1 MTAAQ
6 SAFFVLVT
14 LAVAL
19 GVSLASV
26 AYFRRVTLPRPAV
39 GVFNGNDIVIMMGF
53 VVVLPFLYL
62 SLPGWLL
69 PPLLGLTLAGGLAVG
84 YGPAV
89 RRGPVRWSLIAG
101 LLVADWLTARGAE
114 DDPTHATPYWLV
126 NSAVIMLMAVGAA
139 NLNAQGGLK
148 LRHVSRFALALAV
161 YDLFFATVVPLTQKL
176 FDAVQGYAFAPS
188 AGLRV
193 GEFGAVVGMGDLLVY
208 ALFTTVAYK
217 AYGRAGLTW
226 ALVLVAV
233 FGALVPTLTPVTVE
247 ALTGHLPQIVPAQIF
262 FGPAAF
268 CGYLVLRRRGPER
281 RMADVR
287 PPARFVTVHGQQGPM
302 SPATA
307 DEPWER
313 SPRERSQ
320 VGS

>member
-1 MTAAQ
+1 MSAAQ
-6 SAFFVLVT
+6 SAFFTLVT

-26 AYFRRVTLPRPAV
+26 AYFRRSALPRPAV
-39 GVFNGNDIVIMMGF
+39 GVFNGNDMVIMMGF

-69 PPLLGLTLAGGLAVG
+69 PPVLGLTLAGGLAVG
-84 YGPAV
+84 YGTVV
-89 RRGPVRWSLIAG
+89 RRAAQRWALIVA
-101 LLVADWLTARGAE
+101 LLAADWFFARYAE
-114 DDPTHATPYWLV
+114 DDPTHATPYWVV
-126 NSAVIMLMAVGAA
+126 NSLVIMLMAIGAA

-193 GEFGAVVGMGDLLVY
+193 GEYGAVVGMGDLLVY

-217 AYGRAGLTW
+217 SYGRAGLRL
-226 ALVLVAV
+226 ALGLVAV
-233 FGALVPTLTPVTVE
+233 FGALVPTLTPVTFD
-247 ALTGHLPQIVPAQIF
+247 AITGHLPQIVPAQIF

-268 CGYLVLRRRGPER
+268 CGYLVLRRGGPER
-281 RMADVR
+281 RMADV
-287 PPARFVTVHGQQGPM
+287 PVT
-302 SPATA
+302 
-307 DEPWER
+307 ER
-313 SPRERSQ
+313 QLAAPRT
-320 VGS
+320 

>member
-1 MTAAQ
+1 MSAAQ
-6 SAFFVLVT
+6 SVFFVLVT

-39 GVFNGNDIVIMMGF
+39 GAFNGNDMVIMMGF
-53 VVVLPFLYL
+53 VVALPFLYL

-69 PPLLGLTLAGGLAVG
+69 PPVLGLTLAGGLAVG
-84 YGPAV
+84 YGPVV
-89 RRGPVRWSLIAG
+89 RRGLVRWSLIVG
-101 LLVADWLTARGAE
+101 LLAADWLAARTAE
-114 DDPTHATPYWLV
+114 DDPTHALPYWLI
-126 NSAVIMLMAVGAA
+126 NSVVIMMMAVGAA

-148 LRHVSRFALALAV
+148 LRHISRFALALAV

-188 AGLRV
+188 AGLRM
-193 GEFGAVVGMGDLLVY
+193 GEFGAVLGMGDLLVY

-217 AYGRAGLTW
+217 AYGRSGLTL
-226 ALVLVAV
+226 ALGLVAV
-233 FGALVPTLTPVTVE
+233 FGALVPTLTPITVE
-247 ALTGHLPQIVPAQIF
+247 ALTGHLPKVVPAQIF

-268 CGYLVLRRRGPER
+268 FGYVVLRRRGPER

-287 PPARFVTVHGQQGPM
+287 PPARLATAHGQLE
-302 SPATA
+302 AA
-307 DEPWER
+307 N
-313 SPRERSQ
+313 PRTRA
-320 VGS
+320 

>member
-1 MTAAQ
+1 MSTAQ
-6 SAFFVLVT
+6 TLFFVLVT

-19 GVSLASV
+19 AVCLASLA
-26 AYFRRVTLPRPAV
+26 YFQRVTLPRPAV
-39 GVFNGNDIVIMMGF
+39 GVFNGNDMVIMMGF
-53 VVVLPFLYL
+53 VVVLPVLYL
-62 SLPGWLL
+62 ALPGWLL
-69 PPLLGLTLAGGLAVG
+69 PPVLGLTLAGGLAVG
-84 YGPAV
+84 YGPVV
-89 RRGPVRWSLIAG
+89 RRTGVRWTLIAAV
-101 LLVADWLTARGAE
+101 LAADWLTARSAQ

-126 NSAVIMLMAVGAA
+126 NSLVIMLMAVGAA

-188 AGLRV
+188 AGLRI
-193 GEFGAVVGMGDLLVY
+193 GDFGAVVGMGDLLVY

-217 AYGRAGLTW
+217 AYAREGLIW
-226 ALVLVAV
+226 ALALVTV
-233 FGALVPTLTPVTVE
+233 FGALAPTLTPVTVQ

-281 RMADVR
+281 CMADLR
-287 PPARFVTVHGQQGPM
+287 PPAPPVTVPAPRQPADPATTGERSLKHH
-302 SPATA
+302 SPA
-307 DEPWER
+307 
-313 SPRERSQ
+313 
-320 VGS
+320 GS

>member
-1 MTAAQ
+1 MSSAQ
-6 SAFFVLVT
+6 TAFFVLVT

-19 GVSLASV
+19 TVCFASL

-39 GVFNGNDIVIMMGF
+39 GVLNGNDMVIMMGF
-53 VVVLPFLYL
+53 VVVLPVLYL
-62 SLPGWLL
+62 ALPGWLL
-69 PPLLGLTLAGGLAVG
+69 PPVLGLTLAGGLSVG
-84 YGPAV
+84 YGPVV
-89 RRGPVRWSLIAG
+89 RRTGVRWSVIAAV
-101 LLVADWLTARGAE
+101 LAADWLTARSAQ

-126 NSAVIMLMAVGAA
+126 NSLVIMLMAVGAA

-161 YDLFFATVVPLTQKL
+161 YDLFFATVIPLTQKL

-188 AGLRV
+188 AGLRI
-193 GEFGAVVGMGDLLVY
+193 GGYGAVVGMGDLLVY

-217 AYGRAGLTW
+217 AYGRAGLIW
-226 ALVLVAV
+226 ALALVTV
-233 FGALVPTLTPVTVE
+233 FGALAPTLTPVTVQ

-281 RMADVR
+281 RMADLR
-287 PPARFVTVHGQQGPM
+287 PPAPPVPVPTPQQPAE
-302 SPATA
+302 PATD
-307 DEPWER
+307 DE
-313 SPRERSQ
+313 PRERSRRHHSPT
-320 VGS
+320 GG

>member
-26 AYFRRVTLPRPAV
+26 ACFRRFTLPRPAV
-39 GVFNGNDIVIMMGF
+39 GVFNGNDMVIMMGF

-69 PPLLGLTLAGGLAVG
+69 PPVLGLTLAGGLAVG
-84 YGPAV
+84 YGTVV
-89 RRGPVRWSLIAG
+89 RRGALRWALIVA
-101 LLVADWLTARGAE
+101 LLAADWLFARSAE
-114 DDPTHATPYWLV
+114 DDPTHATPYWVV
-126 NSAVIMLMAVGAA
+126 NSLVIMLMAIGAA

-217 AYGRAGLTW
+217 SYGRPGLTL
-226 ALVLVAV
+226 ALGLVAV

-247 ALTGHLPQIVPAQIF
+247 ALTGHLPRIVPAQIF

-287 PPARFVTVHGQQGPM
+287 PPAGPVTAEP
-302 SPATA
+302 SP
-307 DEPWER
+307 
-313 SPRERSQ
+313 

>member
-39 GVFNGNDIVIMMGF
+39 GVFNGNDMVVMMGF

-69 PPLLGLTLAGGLAVG
+69 PPVLGLTLAGGLAVG
-84 YGPAV
+84 YGPV
-89 RRGPVRWSLIAG
+89 VLRGPVRWSLIAG
-101 LLVADWLTARGAE
+101 LLVADWLTARSAE

-126 NSAVIMLMAVGAA
+126 NSLVIMLMAVGAA

-226 ALVLVAV
+226 ALGLVAV

-287 PPARFVTVHGQQGPM
+287 PPARFVTAHVQQEPA

-307 DEPWER
+307 AEPWER
-313 SPRERSQ
+313 FPGERSQ